1 MTMRVLLTGFEPFGP
16 HMVNSSWETA
26 LRVVEQEFVG
36 IQVFLRKM
44 PVSFHRVALA
54 LREAVDETQPDLIV
68 MLGQAASSDKVRLE
82 RIAIN
87 MMDTKSGD
95 NDGVVP
101 DEESIYPNE
110 SAALFTKLPI
120 KKMCASIAAKGMPVV
135 VSNSCGLYVC
145 NRLYY
150 EALRLCEHAPKMK
163 AIFVHVP
170 LYKGQIGVPDNLGM
184 DLHEMAGTVKAVLEF
199 EQQRFKEDND
209 GSIESF
215 V

>member
-1 MTMRVLLTGFEPFGP
+1 MRVLLTGFEAFGGN
-16 HMVNSSWETA
+16 VENSSWETVLQVGA
-26 LRVVEQEFVG
+26 QEFMG
-36 IQVFLRKM
+36 MQIILRMM

-54 LREAVDETQPDLIV
+54 LREAVDEIQPDLIV
-68 MLGQAASSDKVRLE
+68 MLGQAAASDKVRLE

-87 MMDTKSGD
+87 LMDAKQGD
-95 NDGVVP
+95 NDGIIP
-101 DEESIYPNE
+101 NEEQIYPHE
-110 SAALFTKLPI
+110 TAALFTKLPI
-120 KKMCASIAAKGMPVV
+120 KTICASIAEKGMPVV

-150 EALRLCEHAPKMK
+150 EALRLCENAPKMK

-170 LYKGQIGVPDNLGM
+170 LFKGQIGISENLGM
-184 DLHEMAGTVKAVLEF
+184 ELHEMVRVVVSVLEF
-199 EQQRFKEDND
+199 ELQRFKEENY

>member
-1 MTMRVLLTGFEPFGP
+1 MRVLLTGFEAFGGN
-16 HMVNSSWETA
+16 VENSSWETA

-36 IQVFLRKM
+36 MQVFLRKM

-54 LREAVDETQPDLIV
+54 LREAVDETHPDLIV

-87 MMDTKSGD
+87 MMDAKSGD

-101 DEESIYPNE
+101 DEEPIYLNE

-120 KKMCASIAAKGMPVV
+120 KQICTSIATKGTPVV

-150 EALRLCEHAPKMK
+150 EALRLCENAPNVK
-163 AIFVHVP
+163 AIFVHLP
-170 LYKGQIGVPDNLGM
+170 LYKGQVGIPDSLGM
-184 DLHEMAGTVKAVLEF
+184 DLHEMVGTVSAVLEF
-199 EQQRFKEDND
+199 EQQRFKKGEY

>member
-1 MTMRVLLTGFEPFGP
+1 MKVLLTGFEPYGKY
-16 HMVNSSWETA
+16 VENSSWATA
-26 LRVVEQEFVG
+26 QHVVAQGVMGVEL
-36 IQVFLRKM
+36 FLKRM
-44 PVSFHRVALA
+44 PVSFHRVVAELST
-54 LREAVDETQPDLIV
+54 AVDEVHPDLIV
-68 MLGQAASSDKVRLE
+68 MLGQAALSDKVRLE

-87 MMDTKSGD
+87 MMDSKKGD

-101 DEESIYPNE
+101 DEELIYPHE
-110 SAALFTKLPI
+110 STALLTKLPI
-120 KKMCASIAAKGMPVV
+120 KNMCASIAERGIPVV
-135 VSNSCGLYVC
+135 VSNTCGLYVC

-184 DLHEMAGTVKAVLEF
+184 DLHEMAGAVKAVLEF